1 MQTRRDKLCKVQ
13 PGSTTHAGLW
23 LDAYLPD
30 KDKRDEPLG
39 DEAKKH
45 QLVRDVANCE
55 VPDVYT
61 LFFERWQGQ
70 LAAVGARC
78 RKATVGGRLAIGL
91 GAEAVLETSLTLHRT
106 YGVPYIP
113 GSALKGLAASYA
125 RRGLQGTEWT
135 DKEAAYRLV
144 FGDTKSAGY
153 ITFYDA
159 LYIPCTGKPDAKQPL
174 QPDVLTVHHRDYYAG
189 KGEPPADWDS
199 PVPVPFLSATGQY
212 LLALAPA
219 PAVGDRIDEWIDAV
233 FVLLTNALSEWGIG
247 AKTSSGYGRM
257 EVEAPPLDTEKAQVG
272 DQTEPALPGSALSLE
287 EQRIQ
292 AEVYLQQWR
301 GDKVIVQLAEMV
313 EGGCMVKPKPGQ
325 QMDYTAFIP
334 EEQFAGRL
342 PKVGNDMAC
351 RIVGLMEHTGAWV
364 LVLEWLE
371 KKGKKERQR

>member
-13 PGSTTHAGLW
+13 PRSTTHAGLW

-257 EVEAPPLDTEKAQVG
+257 EVEAPSSDTATAQVG
-272 DQTEPALPGSALSLE
+272 DLIKQIEALADNRVANE
-287 EQRIQ
+287 INKF
-292 AEVYLQQWR
+292 YQQWQNLNVR
-301 GDKVIVQLAEMV
+301 AALRKQLAQAIITKVQIAGNEKRSR
-313 EGGCMVKPKPGQ
+313 EKPWYKKLLASL
-325 QMDYTAFIP
+325 D
-334 EEQFAGRL
+334 EE
-342 PKVGNDMAC
+342 
-351 RIVGLMEHTGAWV
+351 
-364 LVLEWLE
+364 
-371 KKGKKERQR
+371 